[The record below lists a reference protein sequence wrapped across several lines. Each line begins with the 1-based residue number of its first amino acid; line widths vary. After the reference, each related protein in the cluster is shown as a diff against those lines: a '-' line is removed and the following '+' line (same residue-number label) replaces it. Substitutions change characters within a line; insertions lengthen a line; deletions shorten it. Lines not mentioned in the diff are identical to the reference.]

1 MDNKLSQNKIY
12 YPVVTTLLNDFDGSS
27 GVVLTDDVPNIQC
40 VGLPSSI
47 NLEMS
52 TIFNPLGYVDYKG
65 FPSSFS
71 DDIIYIAK
79 IESLIMQGPQFI
91 NILYSFRS
99 ISRAIP
105 ELVFDKNEKD
115 PLILQQRVEY
125 NSKIVNIIRPE
136 INKIQ
141 ELMYFVREATSYF
154 QQCITFLS
162 STERKPKTSSSESL
176 FLSLLKLL
184 DILLKL
190 DNLKDMKVSILADF
204 NRLKRA
210 NGPNISID
218 ALEEQK
224 QLQNFLSCEDSRRA
238 KQYIIWTLRSELKKI
253 RGYEYVLID
262 LLDLSIECLDNQS
275 YLTPDEKFR
284 YRRVI
289 PHLMILIDGD
299 SDDTKSQNIFNSRD
313 YNKRINLLAI
323 QNILKSSP
331 ITPLLN
337 DMAITLQ
344 YVVNKIPHYDSMTMD
359 KTWGGCIDEKIVAKH
374 NILMHWNFVKT
385 SYTEFITRYTCLIN
399 VLVEN
404 PFEKVLNDKT
414 KELSMN
420 IYDLSLEGL
429 HHLSSWSSLL
439 QQIMAWKY
447 THPNSSK

>member
-1 MDNKLSQNKIY
+1 MDYKLSQKEIY
-12 YPVVTTLLNDFDGSS
+12 FPVVTTLLNDFDGSS
-27 GVVLTDDVPNIQC
+27 GVDLTDDVPNIQC
-40 VGLPSSI
+40 AGLSSSI
-47 NLEMS
+47 NLEIS
-52 TIFNPLGYVDYKG
+52 TIFNPLGYIDYKG

-79 IESLIMQGPQFI
+79 IESLIIQGPQFI

-99 ISRAIP
+99 ISKAIP
-105 ELVFDKNEKD
+105 ELVIDKNEKD
-115 PLILQQRVEY
+115 PFLIEQRIEY
-125 NSKIVNIIRPE
+125 NSNIINIIRPE
-136 INKIQ
+136 LKKIQ
-141 ELMYFVREATSYF
+141 ELMYYVRDAISCI

-162 STERKPKTSSSESL
+162 SSERKQKSSSSEAL

-210 NGPNISID
+210 TGTNLSID

-224 QLQNFLSCEDSRRA
+224 QLQNFLGCEDARKA

-253 RGYEYVLID
+253 RGYEDVLID
-262 LLDLSIECLDNQS
+262 LLDLSIEYLDNQS

-299 SDDTKSQNIFNSRD
+299 ADDTKSQNVFNPRD
-313 YNKRINLLAI
+313 YNKRIKLQAI
-323 QNILKSSP
+323 QTILKSSP

-337 DMAITLQ
+337 DMAITLH
-344 YVVNKIPHYDSMTMD
+344 YVVNKIPHYDATTMD
-359 KTWGGCIDEKIVAKH
+359 KNWGETIDVKIVEKH
-374 NILMHWNFVKT
+374 NILVHWNFVKT
-385 SYTEFITRYTCLIN
+385 SYTDFIARFTSLIN
-399 VLVEN
+399 IIVKN
-404 PFEKVLNDKT
+404 PFEKVLTDKS
-414 KELSMN
+414 KELAMN
-420 IYDLSLEGL
+420 IFDISLEGL